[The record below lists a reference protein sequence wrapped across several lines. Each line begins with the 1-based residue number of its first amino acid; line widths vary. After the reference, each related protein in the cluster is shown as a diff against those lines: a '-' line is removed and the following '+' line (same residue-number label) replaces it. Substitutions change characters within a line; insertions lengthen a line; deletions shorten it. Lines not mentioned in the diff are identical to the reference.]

1 MSKYFVVAAVVA
13 LTACGSKQDEAP
25 AADTTAVTTTT
36 TVTTTVTDTTIKTD
50 TTKVA
55 GDTTKTP

>member
-13 LTACGSKQDEAP
+13 LAACGGNQDDAP
-25 AADTTAVTTTT
+25 AVDTTAVTTTT